1 MIDSQ
6 MFKEPKLD
14 VSLVTRLLPALLVVM
29 VDDQIC
35 VIDAKLI
42 EEPHYGLFLG
52 PQIESM
58 PEYVLSACR
67 DQDVAC
73 TLVIYYCMHVM
84 RQKDSGATCR
94 LLRLLAN
101 CANDIVYQ
109 DTILHQF
116 VSFLA
121 GMADSFS
128 GATFCTAVFDEFF
141 LPNISRESVLRHL
154 LRLLC
159 LVFHR
164 VAPPR
169 MSELMALLA
178 PTPQRSESVHAAFR
192 VLSAKL
198 LSHQSSPVT
207 EPEKLDS
214 PLMRVPAPT
223 PAPI

>member
-1 MIDSQ
+1 MWIGLATEITQVTSLSH
-6 MFKEPKLD
+6 FKKTLLLSSYLLEHT
-14 VSLVTRLLPALLVVM
+14 LVHVCLL
-29 VDDQIC
+29 QY
-35 VIDAKLI
+35 
-42 EEPHYGLFLG
+42 ELFLG

-141 LPNISRESVLRHL
+141 LVRCSPQIVQTPVLQ
-154 LRLLC
+154 C
-159 LVFHR
+159 CF
-164 VAPPR
+164 
-169 MSELMALLA
+169 E
-178 PTPQRSESVHAAFR
+178 F
-192 VLSAKL
+192 
-198 LSHQSSPVT
+198 
-207 EPEKLDS
+207 
-214 PLMRVPAPT
+214 
-223 PAPI
+223 IF